1 MTSQSDIFGSYRGCV
16 VFWRPFTNFSIY
28 GLTNTT
34 WPTAPGEF
42 LAPPTYICAVSHQF
56 KTKLRAKFELYREA
70 SEDAKLINGGDVKP
84 VKGRMYYHVFSRVL
98 CILVRT
104 GKRITIRCSLI
115 LLKFTP
121 IWCNQSKNIQAFH
134 VLLQYHVHL
143 VTS

>member
-1 MTSQSDIFGSYRGCV
+1 MRLFETPYFRPLNYEIFSAEYAPGSPSFPPMSG
-16 VFWRPFTNFSIY
+16 T
-28 GLTNTT
+28 L
-34 WPTAPGEF
+34 APGEF

-56 KTKLRAKFELYREA
+56 KTKLRANFELYREA

-121 IWCNQSKNIQAFH
+121 IWCNQSKHFMFCYNTMSI
-134 VLLQYHVHL
+134 L
-143 VTS
+143 